1 MTKKTSFLPALK
13 SNGNFNEMN
22 SVHAIGAEYMDH
34 RDKLK
39 LCMPDK
45 TFTKESKKWNL

>member
-1 MTKKTSFLPALK
+1 MTKKSSFLPALK
-13 SNGNFNEMN
+13 SNGNFHEID
-22 SVHAIGAEYMDH
+22 SVHAIGVKYMDF

-45 TFTKESKKWNL
+45 TFTKESK

>member
-1 MTKKTSFLPALK
+1 MTKKSSFLPALK
-13 SNGNFNEMN
+13 SNGNFNELN
-22 SVHAIGAEYMDH
+22 SVHAIDVQYMDF

-45 TFTKESKKWNL
+45 TFVKESKKWNL